1 MADLEGAKG
10 AQDQGQPMGQKNI
23 PVWKVLM
30 CVVWQSADGDI
41 ADESEGHFGFNRILA
56 IRLWFSI
63 TCLGSH
69 FIFLAKI

>member
-10 AQDQGQPMGQKNI
+10 AQDSGQPIEWQPMSQKNI

-41 ADESEGHFGFNRILA
+41 ADESEGCFGL
-56 IRLWFSI
+56 
-63 TCLGSH
+63 H
-69 FIFLAKI
+69 